1 MFNMSAGMYLAGR
14 GRVLRQVL
22 CLICVGLPLPLAAQE
37 AEKKAGG
44 LPVRASPA
52 AIITS
57 IEFIGNKVTKPQ
69 IMRQEMLVKEGD
81 VADPSLI
88 ERSRQAIMD
97 LGLFV
102 SVRAGVELR
111 DNGVLL
117 RIHVK
122 EKYFILPVPKV
133 NRDDDNNI
141 SVGAELSFD
150 NLAGLNQKLK
160 LRYESEDAPG
170 TSGGKITSTLLS
182 YSYPRVLGSAWLLG
196 TELSQTR
203 LPAID
208 PYASIPDPNSQYEK
222 ETWVASVQAS
232 RWLNVLG
239 QSRDWQLGSG
249 LVWRRNIY
257 GLIEGNPNPVFQDAQ
272 AVGVSLLVQN
282 IDVRDYLFSRSGKEY
297 GYMGEYGVPSLGSDT
312 SYTRHEFFYRNYLLI
327 EGRPHENI
335 DIQGRLGLSSGDI
348 FPDDRYAYILG
359 GSKTLR
365 GYSTG
370 SFPGNAYVVINV
382 QYLRP
387 FFGYYPLRGALFF
400 DVGNAYPSNNE
411 LHLGDMKWDVG
422 IGIRLRLKSFVKI
435 DLRVDAAY
443 AYDTGEVKYFF
454 GTKEIF

>member
-1 MFNMSAGMYLAGR
+1 MRTGVCLAGR
-14 GRVLRQVL
+14 GRRFRQIL
-22 CLICVGLPLPLAAQE
+22 CLICVALPLPLAAQE
-37 AEKKAGG
+37 AAKNAGG
-44 LPVRASPA
+44 LPVRASSA

-69 IMRQEMLVKEGD
+69 ILRQEMLVKEGD
-81 VADPSLI
+81 VANPSLI

-97 LGLFV
+97 LGLFT

-141 SVGAELSFD
+141 SIGAELSFD

-160 LRYESEDAPG
+160 LRYESEDAP
-170 TSGGKITSTLLS
+170 TTRGGKITSTLLS
-182 YSYPRVLGSAWLLG
+182 YNYPRVLGSAWLLG

-203 LPAID
+203 LPAVD
-208 PYASIPDPNSQYEK
+208 ATGSTPNSQYEK

-232 RWLNVLG
+232 RWLNALG
-239 QSRDWQLGSG
+239 QSRDWQMGSG
-249 LVWRRNIY
+249 LVWRRNAYTFID
-257 GLIEGNPNPVFQDAQ
+257 GDQTSVFQDAQ

-297 GYMGEYGVPSLGSDT
+297 GYNGEYGVPALGSDT
-312 SYTRHEFFYRNYLLI
+312 NYTRHEFFYRNYLLI

-348 FPDDRYAYILG
+348 FPDDFYAYTLG

-387 FFGYYPLRGALFF
+387 FFGYYPLRGALFL

-411 LHLGDMKWDVG
+411 LHLGDIKWDVG

-443 AYDTGEVKYFF
+443 AHDIGEFKYFF

>member
-1 MFNMSAGMYLAGR
+1 MCLAGR
-14 GRVLRQVL
+14 GRRFRQIL
-22 CLICVGLPLPLAAQE
+22 CLICVALPLPLAAQE
-37 AEKKAGG
+37 AAKNAGG

-69 IMRQEMLVKEGD
+69 ILRQEMLVKEGD

-97 LGLFV
+97 LGLFI
-102 SVRAGVELR
+102 SVRADVELR
-111 DNGVLL
+111 DKGVLL

-122 EKYFILPVPKV
+122 EKYFILPMPKL

-141 SVGAELSFD
+141 SLGIELGFD

-160 LRYESEDAPG
+160 LRYESEDVPEV
-170 TSGGKITSTLLS
+170 SGGKITTSLLS
-182 YSYPRVLGSAWLLG
+182 YSYPRVRGSAWLLS
-196 TELSQTR
+196 TEISQSR
-203 LPAID
+203 LPARD
-208 PYASIPDPNSQYEK
+208 PNVSVPDPNSQYEK
-222 ETWVASVQAS
+222 ETWVAAVHAS
-232 RWLNVLG
+232 RWLNTLG

-249 LVWRRNIY
+249 LVWRRNTY
-257 GLIEGNPNPVFQDAQ
+257 ELIEGNQNPVFQDAQ
-272 AVGVSLLVQN
+272 AVGVSLLAQN

-297 GYMGEYGVPSLGSDT
+297 GYMGEYGVPALGSDT
-312 SYTRHEFFYRNYLLI
+312 NYTRHEFFYRSYLLI

-335 DIQGRLGLSSGDI
+335 DMQGRLGLSSGDI
-348 FPDDRYAYILG
+348 FPNDLYSYTLG

-370 SFPGNAYVVINV
+370 SFRGNAYAVINV

-387 FFGYYPLRGALFF
+387 FFGYYPLRGALFL
-400 DVGNAYPSNNE
+400 DVGNAYPNNE
-411 LHLGDMKWDVG
+411 VINLGDIKWDVG

-443 AYDTGEVKYFF
+443 AYDIGEFKYFF